1 LNTAANKRE
10 TKDDKTTICGP
21 SLMAALSRVD
31 VAVGLEG
38 ELAAVAINCCPTLAR
53 RNEHVEHEKDKK
65 DVT

>member
-1 LNTAANKRE
+1 
-10 TKDDKTTICGP
+10 
-21 SLMAALSRVD
+21 MAALSRVD